1 MHKDKAMERNEI
13 LRNLALETTWIDLE
27 GIILSEIRNTEKHKH
42 CMIFLISEIVF
53 FFFLKKLKETENR
66 LMVPR
71 SRK

>member
-53 FFFLKKLKETENR
+53 FFF
-66 LMVPR
+66 
-71 SRK
+71 